1 MTPGHSFDFYEKTQA
16 EVLMTGIHKQDIPN
30 NSTLFSGKYMSKR
43 FRINLAFGGFLF
55 LITII
60 GMASAADLGHAWEQK
75 PIGDNFFSGI
85 IISTNGSMVF
95 SGGSQI
101 LVRSW
106 DGKTNWGGLSGYDA
120 SMSADGNRII
130 SALENKIRLLDR
142 NGVEIW
148 TKSMNNP
155 WEVYGNTI
163 RAVAISDTGSIVV
176 AADNRGFIRSW
187 NSKGEILG
195 TNETDMVKTI
205 VISPSLSYIVVTT
218 ETGLKFFSPK
228 MEPYWEENTFESLD
242 TFIAI
247 SADGST
253 VITSGSSRV
262 SSHDKSGDLNWKKD
276 VTDETI
282 TDMACSSDC
291 SAIVLGSQDGNVL
304 VLNQLGQEQ
313 WEYPAGSWIKGVG
326 VSRDGSVIAAGT
338 LDRTLYILNK
348 DGRLMAKTTTE
359 TIIQPR
365 SVAVSGDGNHIVVA
379 DQVTLYG
386 FEFPVVPVDIPEEI
400 FTPATMVTA
409 TNPPQIPLTTTL
421 PTTVPPE
428 TMKTVPEKT
437 GTISSSLNP
446 YLAIVALSG
455 LLLLVMRKKK

>member
-1 MTPGHSFDFYEKTQA
+1 
-16 EVLMTGIHKQDIPN
+16 
-30 NSTLFSGKYMSKR
+30 MSKR
-43 FRINLAFGGFLF
+43 FRIDLVCVGFLF
-55 LITII
+55 LISTI
-60 GMASAADLGHAWEQK
+60 GMATAADLEHTWEEK
-75 PIGDNFFSGI
+75 PTGDNFFSGI

-106 DGKTNWGGLSGYDA
+106 DGKTNWGGWSGYDA
-120 SMSADGNRII
+120 SMSADGNQII
-130 SALENKIRLLDR
+130 SALENKIRLIDR
-142 NGVEIW
+142 NGKENW
-148 TKSMNNP
+148 TKPMNNP
-155 WEVYGNTI
+155 WEVSGNTI
-163 RAVAISDTGSIVV
+163 RAVAISNTGSIIV

-195 TNETDMVKTI
+195 SNETDLVKTV
-205 VISPSLSYIVVTT
+205 VISPSSSFIAAIT
-218 ETGLKFFSPK
+218 EDGLQFFSPK

-242 TFIAI
+242 AFITI
-247 SADGST
+247 SADDSA
-253 VITSGSSRV
+253 VITSGERRV

-276 VTDETI
+276 VTDEPI

-291 SAIVLGSQDGNVL
+291 SAIVLGSQDGKVL

-338 LDRTLYILNK
+338 LDRNLYILNN
-348 DGRLMAKTTTE
+348 DGRLIAKTTTE

-365 SVAVSGDGNHIVVA
+365 SVAVSWDGNHIVVA

-386 FEFPVVPVDIPEEI
+386 FELTGVPVETPGEI
-400 FTPATMVTA
+400 LTPATIVTA
-409 TNPPQIPLTTTL
+409 TSPPQVTSTTTL
-421 PTTVPPE
+421 PTTLPLV

-437 GTISSSLNP
+437 GTYSTSLNP
-446 YLAIVALSG
+446 YLAFVALSG
-455 LLLLVMRKKK
+455 LLVLVLRKD